1 MDEPIYITG
10 AGIISAIG
18 NDKQEVLCSLQNKC
32 SGIGAMRYLQ
42 SEHTELPVGEV
53 KLSDDQMRKKLSL
66 GSNIPANR
74 TSLMGTIAMKEAL
87 SDAGLLSP
95 DTNLLAD
102 ASNLLLLS
110 GTTVGGMDYTERCFL
125 DLQRSDEN
133 LQILATH
140 DCGSTTLLQADYFGI
155 PHDNVMTISTACS
168 SAANA
173 MIVGAN
179 LIKTGKAD
187 IVIAGGS
194 EAITKFHLNGFNS
207 LLILDHDQCRP
218 FDATRV
224 GLNLGEG
231 AAYLILESA
240 RSVCRRGVT
249 PIGELLG
256 YGNACDAFHQTASSP
271 NGEGAYLAMAEA
283 LKMAGLTADDIQYV
297 NAHGTGTPN
306 NDVSESV
313 ALTRIFND
321 RLPLVSST
329 KSFTGHTTSASG
341 AVEAVIC
348 LLALNHQFVPGNL
361 GWKHQMPDGITPTL
375 GESHFE
381 LSNVMCNSFG
391 FGGNDSSI
399 ILTRY
404 CGNLAPVYERKLR
417 PVYIRAVCK
426 YTPDGVL
433 EDLRNF
439 ISPIEA
445 RRMCRLLKTALVTS
459 MSVLRDAEI
468 ETPDGIFIG
477 TKFGMLS
484 NSEKFL
490 QQMCAEGENSL
501 GPTLFMQSTHNTI
514 AGMLALRTRCH
525 GYNITYTQGNK
536 SLSCSLRDAA
546 MQIALGNIDNA
557 LVGCHDES
565 TPLFSDMFK
574 RLTGEYIVPGEYS
587 TSIVLTSS
595 ADGAIEEFKD
605 F

>member
-32 SGIGAMRYLQ
+32 SGIGTMRYLQ

-140 DCGSTTLLQADYFGI
+140 DCGATTLLQADYFGI

-218 FDATRV
+218 FDATRI

-381 LSNVMCNSFG
+381 LTNVMCNSFG

-399 ILTRY
+399 ILTHY
-404 CGNLAPVYERKLR
+404 CGNLAPACERKLR

-514 AGMLALRTRCH
+514 AGMLALRTKCH

>member
-32 SGIGAMRYLQ
+32 SGIGTMRYLQ

-381 LSNVMCNSFG
+381 LTNVMCNSFG

-404 CGNLAPVYERKLR
+404 CGNLAPACERKLR
-417 PVYIRAVCK
+417 PVYIHVVCK

-514 AGMLALRTRCH
+514 AGMLALRTKCH

>member
-1 MDEPIYITG
+1 MQIFF
-10 AGIISAIG
+10 
-18 NDKQEVLCSLQNKC
+18 SLF
-32 SGIGAMRYLQ
+32 
-42 SEHTELPVGEV
+42 VFGEV
-53 KLSDDQMRKKLSL
+53 WRSKEKEVTLSSISINNKIMTYIETEIPGVWIIEPKVFKDARGYFMEAWKKAEFEEHI
-66 GSNIPANR
+66 G
-74 TSLMGTIAMKEAL
+74 KVEF
-87 SDAGLLSP
+87 
-95 DTNLLAD
+95 
-102 ASNLLLLS
+102 
-110 GTTVGGMDYTERCFL
+110 V
-125 DLQRSDEN
+125 
-133 LQILATH
+133 
-140 DCGSTTLLQADYFGI
+140 QADYFGI

-375 GESHFE
+375 GESHFV
-381 LSNVMCNSFG
+381 LTNVMCNSFG

-404 CGNLAPVYERKLR
+404 CGNLAPAYERKLR

-514 AGMLALRTRCH
+514 AGMLALRTKCH

>member
-32 SGIGAMRYLQ
+32 SGIGTMRYLQ

-381 LSNVMCNSFG
+381 LTNVMCNSFG

-399 ILTRY
+399 ILTCY
-404 CGNLAPVYERKLR
+404 CGNLAPVCERKLR

-514 AGMLALRTRCH
+514 AGMLALRTKCH
-525 GYNITYTQGNK
+525 GYNITYTQGDK

>member
-32 SGIGAMRYLQ
+32 SGIGTMRYLQ

-224 GLNLGEG
+224 GLNLGEADFG
-231 AAYLILESA
+231 KCP
-240 RSVCRRGVT
+240 VC
-249 PIGELLG
+249 L
-256 YGNACDAFHQTASSP
+256 QTW
-271 NGEGAYLAMAEA
+271 
-283 LKMAGLTADDIQYV
+283 
-297 NAHGTGTPN
+297 
-306 NDVSESV
+306 
-313 ALTRIFND
+313 
-321 RLPLVSST
+321 
-329 KSFTGHTTSASG
+329 
-341 AVEAVIC
+341 C
-348 LLALNHQFVPGNL
+348 
-361 GWKHQMPDGITPTL
+361 
-375 GESHFE
+375 
-381 LSNVMCNSFG
+381 
-391 FGGNDSSI
+391 
-399 ILTRY
+399 
-404 CGNLAPVYERKLR
+404 
-417 PVYIRAVCK
+417 
-426 YTPDGVL
+426 YTY
-433 EDLRNF
+433 R
-439 ISPIEA
+439 
-445 RRMCRLLKTALVTS
+445 
-459 MSVLRDAEI
+459 
-468 ETPDGIFIG
+468 
-477 TKFGMLS
+477 
-484 NSEKFL
+484 
-490 QQMCAEGENSL
+490 
-501 GPTLFMQSTHNTI
+501 
-514 AGMLALRTRCH
+514 
-525 GYNITYTQGNK
+525 
-536 SLSCSLRDAA
+536 
-546 MQIALGNIDNA
+546 
-557 LVGCHDES
+557 
-565 TPLFSDMFK
+565 
-574 RLTGEYIVPGEYS
+574 
-587 TSIVLTSS
+587 
-595 ADGAIEEFKD
+595 
-605 F
+605 